1 MCGFMGT
8 GQADSFYIQG
18 FDFGVWEELVFIKN
32 RVIKIWSVVHIYS
45 VILGTI
51 S

>member
-18 FDFGVWEELVFIKN
+18 FDFGVWEGIGFI
-32 RVIKIWSVVHIYS
+32 Y
-45 VILGTI
+45 
-51 S
+51 

>member
-1 MCGFMGT
+1 MDLWALGRQILFIFKVLIS
-8 GQADSFYIQG
+8 A
-18 FDFGVWEELVFIKN
+18 FGRELVFIKN